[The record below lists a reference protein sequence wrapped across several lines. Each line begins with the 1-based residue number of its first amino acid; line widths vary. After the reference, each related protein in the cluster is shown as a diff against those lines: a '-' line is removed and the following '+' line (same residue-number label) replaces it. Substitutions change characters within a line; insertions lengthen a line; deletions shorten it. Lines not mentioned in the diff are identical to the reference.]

1 MAEAGLEL
9 TEVGKEIAEHARHSG
24 GQSDTTRR
32 ERVMSIIE
40 AVLLAVVALLAA
52 FSGFAAAKWST
63 ESRLTIA
70 EASTA
75 RNSSN
80 TADLEALDLRIGDGL
95 TFNAWLAAHERNDP
109 AAVEV
114 AVRRFRPEFRVAF
127 DAWLATNPDTNPDA
141 PPGPQSMPQYQ
152 QPDAVK
158 ARQLKT
164 KGERLFSEGSKQS
177 ESADDYVKTTVYL
190 AAVLFL
196 VGIST
201 HFPVR
206 SARYG
211 LLVVGGVLIG
221 FSIVQ
226 IITLPKPPW

>member
-1 MAEAGLEL
+1 MGEAGLEP
-9 TEVGKEIAEHARHSG
+9 TEVGKEIAERARHSSG
-24 GQSDTTRR
+24 HSDTTWR
-32 ERVMSIIE
+32 ERVISIIE

-52 FSGFAAAKWST
+52 FSGYAAAKWST

-80 TADLEALDLRIGDGL
+80 TADLAALDFRIGDAL
-95 TFNAWLAAHERNDP
+95 TFNAWLSAHALNDP
-109 AAVEV
+109 AAMEV

-127 DAWLATNPDTNPDA
+127 DAWVATNPDTNPDA

-152 QPDAVK
+152 QPEARK
-158 ARQLKT
+158 AQELKA
-164 KGERLFSEGSKQS
+164 KGERLFEEGSKQS

-211 LLVVGGVLIG
+211 LLVVGGVLLG

-226 IITLPKPPW
+226 LVTLPKPPW